1 MCNGF
6 LYVASSTFNMED
18 KESSCGPCNAP
29 VDTLLVPEVDT
40 KKPNH
45 EQKTGAARIIENGA
59 LNCDCK

>member
-6 LYVASSTFNMED
+6 LYVALSTLNMED
-18 KESSCGPCNAP
+18 KESTCGAFNAP
-29 VDTLLVPEVDT
+29 VDTLFGPKVDT
-40 KKPNH
+40 KRPNH